1 MSEPMPDFESLSHA
15 ELVQLCQAF
24 WQQLQTLTKRVERL
38 EAENQA
44 LKANG
49 AKIRKTSLNSSIPPS
64 KDQKHNQKIIEEP
77 RSEPTSKRRHSHTNG
92 GRPLHPNPDQHTRLR
107 PDICQNC
114 GAFLLDALERVEA
127 VYDKIELPT
136 IKPITT
142 RVTRIACQ
150 CKTCQQVT
158 RAPEIP
164 GLEHNSIFGSSVQT
178 LVTHARFSQAIGL
191 HRLSLFCKEVLN
203 LEISQ
208 GGIVNILKS
217 VNECLKP
224 RITEITDVIRQS
236 SVVKS
241 DETTFRVQGKNFWE
255 WVFVSKNACLHI
267 LRDSR
272 SKSAIGVVFPESALE
287 VRRPLVW
294 VSDLYPGQGQSVAER
309 WQVCLSHQIRDCQY
323 AIDAGDVVFA
333 PEIQKLFREAIVL
346 HKRRAELT
354 DSTWY
359 SYRLRVKRELREVLL
374 LNPTTREGR
383 NLKRRYLNVQ
393 DSLLTFLE
401 FPDVPATNN
410 ESEQRIR
417 WSVIFRKVTNGSRSV
432 WAAELFVAYR
442 SVVNTGA
449 KLGLSALESL
459 RRAVTLGAFFA
470 VGLDSS

>member
-1 MSEPMPDFESLSHA
+1 MPESMPDFKSLSHA

-24 WQQLQTLTKRVERL
+24 WQELQTLTKRVERL

-44 LKANG
+44 FKASG

-64 KDQKHNQKIIEEP
+64 KDQKQNNKVIEETP
-77 RSEPTSKRRHSHTNG
+77 SETPSKRRYSHTNG
-92 GRPLHPNPDQHTRLR
+92 GRPLNPNPDQHIQLR
-107 PDICQNC
+107 PDTCQHC
-114 GAFLLDALERVEA
+114 GAFLLDGVERVEA

-142 RVTRIACQ
+142 RVTRITCQ
-150 CKTCQQVT
+150 CNTCQHIT
-158 RAPEIP
+158 RAPEVP
-164 GLEHNSIFGSSVQT
+164 GLENNGIFGSSIQT
-178 LVTHARFSQAIGL
+178 LITHARFTQAIGL

-217 VNECLKP
+217 VSECLKP
-224 RITEITDVIRQS
+224 RVSEIMGVIRQS

-255 WVFVSKNACLHI
+255 WVFVSKTACLHI

-272 SKSAIGVVFPESALE
+272 SKSAIDVVFPERVLE
-287 VRRPLVW
+287 VSRPLVW
-294 VSDLYPGQGQSVAER
+294 VSDLYPGQGQDVAQR
-309 WQVCLSHQIRDCQY
+309 WQVCLAHQIRDCQY
-323 AIDAGDVVFA
+323 AIDAGDMMFA
-333 PEIQKLFREAIVL
+333 PEIQKLFREAIAL
-346 HKRRAELT
+346 HQRRAELT
-354 DSTWY
+354 NSTWY

-383 NLKRRYLNVQ
+383 NLRRRYTQVQ

-410 ESEQRIR
+410 ESEQQIR

-459 RRAVTLGAFFA
+459 RRAVMPGGFFV